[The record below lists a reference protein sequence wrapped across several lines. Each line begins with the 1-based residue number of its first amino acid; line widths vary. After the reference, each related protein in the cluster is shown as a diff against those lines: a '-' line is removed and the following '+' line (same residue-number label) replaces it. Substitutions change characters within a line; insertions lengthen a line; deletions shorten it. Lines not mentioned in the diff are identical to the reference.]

1 MSVCVRSFPLFNED
15 QLGAERVG
23 EMHRSPAGHNFS
35 FEVVVCGW
43 DTEIDGFAFEL
54 LGFPVGQ

>member
-1 MSVCVRSFPLFNED
+1 MRSFPFFNED